1 MSQLD
6 ESERDM
12 EPFAL
17 VSDTGHNLPPGMAD
31 NLRVAQVPFTINFGV
46 EGGLDDGVMGL
57 EEFAEL
63 LDRYEKGKGY
73 PTTAAPPP
81 ARFVDAFTGYI
92 KEGLSRIL
100 TVTISHKLSKAYDSA
115 VQAADMVGQEYPESE
130 IEVVDSLGGSMLEGM
145 LILEAARARD
155 LGRPLQEVKR
165 RLEEMRGRLRI
176 LATFETTKYLVR
188 SGRVRSFQHL
198 LASAFNIRPIITV
211 RDGAL
216 TLYTRMRGRMD
227 NALDRIVEDV
237 QRTYKTG
244 PISVIEGIAPD
255 LKEKLVDKLCQRL
268 NLTREQIL
276 ETKIGPSIL
285 VHTGKRAVG
294 VVWEQARPRQSEPQ
308 RP

>member
-1 MSQLD
+1 
-6 ESERDM
+6 M

-17 VSDTGHNLPPGMAD
+17 VSDTGHNLPPGMVD

-100 TVTISHKLSKAYDSA
+100 TVTLSHKLSKTYDSA

-130 IEVVDSLGGSMLEGM
+130 IEVVDSLGGSMMEGM

-188 SGRVRSFQHL
+188 SGRVRSFQYL
-198 LASAFNIRPIITV
+198 LASALNIRPIITV
-211 RDGAL
+211 RDGAM

-227 NALDRIVEDV
+227 NALDRIADDV
-237 QRTYKTG
+237 QRTYKAG

-294 VVWEQARPRQSEPQ
+294 VVWEQARPHQPEPQ

>member
-1 MSQLD
+1 
-6 ESERDM
+6 M

-17 VSDTGHNLPPGMAD
+17 VTDTGHNLPPEMVD
-31 NLRVAQVPFTINFGV
+31 NLRVVQVPITINFGV
-46 EGGLDDGVMGL
+46 EGSLDDGVMGL
-57 EEFAEL
+57 EEFVEL

-81 ARFVDAFTGYI
+81 ARFVDVFTSFI
-92 KEGLSRIL
+92 REGLSRIL
-100 TVTISHKLSKAYDSA
+100 TVTLSHKLSKTYDSA
-115 VQAADMVGQEYPESE
+115 VQAADMVEQEYPESE

-145 LILEAARARD
+145 LVLEAARARD

-198 LASAFNIRPIITV
+198 LASALNVRPIITV
-211 RDGAL
+211 RDGAV

-227 NALDRIVEDV
+227 NTLDRIVEEV
-237 QRTYKTG
+237 QRTYKAG

-255 LKEKLVDKLCQRL
+255 LKENLVSKLCQRL

-276 ETKIGPSIL
+276 ETRAGPTIL

-294 VVWEQARPRQSEPQ
+294 VVWEQARSRQRKPQ

>member
-1 MSQLD
+1 MD
-6 ESERDM
+6 ETEHSS

-17 VSDTGHNLPPGMAD
+17 VTDTGHNLPPDMVS
-31 NLRVAQVPFTINFGV
+31 NLRVAQVPITINFGV
-46 EGGLDDGVMGL
+46 EGSLDDGAMGI

-81 ARFVDAFTGYI
+81 ARFVDVFTDFI

-100 TVTISHKLSKAYDSA
+100 TVTLSHKLSKTYDSA
-115 VQAADMVGQEYPESE
+115 VQAAAMVEQEHPESE

-145 LILEAARARD
+145 LVLEAARARD

-165 RLEEMRGRLRI
+165 RLEEMREHLRLM
-176 LATFETTKYLVR
+176 ASFETTKYLLR
-188 SGRVRSFQHL
+188 SGRARSFQHL
-198 LASAFNIRPIITV
+198 LASALSIRPIITV
-211 RDGAL
+211 RDGAVI
-216 TLYTRMRGRMD
+216 LYGRMRGRMD
-227 NALDRIVEDV
+227 NALDRMVEEV
-237 QRTYKTG
+237 QRTYKAG

-255 LKEKLVDKLCQRL
+255 LKEKLVTKLCQRL
-268 NLTREQIL
+268 NLAREQIL
-276 ETKIGPSIL
+276 ETRAGPTIL

-294 VVWEQARPRQSEPQ
+294 VVWEQAKSPQHKPQ

>member
-1 MSQLD
+1 
-6 ESERDM
+6 
-12 EPFAL
+12 
-17 VSDTGHNLPPGMAD
+17 
-31 NLRVAQVPFTINFGV
+31 
-46 EGGLDDGVMGL
+46 
-57 EEFAEL
+57 
-63 LDRYEKGKGY
+63 
-73 PTTAAPPP
+73 
-81 ARFVDAFTGYI
+81 
-92 KEGLSRIL
+92 
-100 TVTISHKLSKAYDSA
+100 
-115 VQAADMVGQEYPESE
+115 
-130 IEVVDSLGGSMLEGM
+130 
-145 LILEAARARD
+145 
-155 LGRPLQEVKR
+155 
-165 RLEEMRGRLRI
+165 MRGRLRI

-211 RDGAL
+211 RDGAM

-227 NALDRIVEDV
+227 NALDRIAEDV
-237 QRTYKTG
+237 QRTYKAG

-294 VVWEQARPRQSEPQ
+294 VVWEQARPRQHEPQ

>member
-1 MSQLD
+1 
-6 ESERDM
+6 M

-17 VSDTGHNLPPGMAD
+17 VSDTAHNLPPGMVD
-31 NLRVAQVPFTINFGV
+31 DLRVAQVPLTINFGV
-46 EGGLDDGVMGL
+46 EGSLDDGVMGL

-81 ARFVDAFTGYI
+81 SRFVGVFTGYI

-100 TVTISHKLSKAYDSA
+100 TVTLSHKLSKTYDSA
-115 VQAADMVGQEYPESE
+115 VQAADMVEQAYPESE

-165 RLEEMRGRLRI
+165 RLEEMRGRLSI

-198 LASAFNIRPIITV
+198 LASALNIRPIITV
-211 RDGAL
+211 RDGAV

-227 NALDRIVEDV
+227 NALDRIAEEV
-237 QRTYKTG
+237 QRTYRAG

-255 LKEKLVDKLCQRL
+255 LKEKLVAKLCQRL

-294 VVWEQARPRQSEPQ
+294 VVWEQARSRQRKPQ

>member
-1 MSQLD
+1 
-6 ESERDM
+6 M

-100 TVTISHKLSKAYDSA
+100 TVTISHKLSKSYDSA

-294 VVWEQARPRQSEPQ
+294 VVWEQATPRQSEPQ

>member
-1 MSQLD
+1 
-6 ESERDM
+6 
-12 EPFAL
+12 
-17 VSDTGHNLPPGMAD
+17 VTDTGHNLPPEMVD
-31 NLRVAQVPFTINFGV
+31 NLRVAQVPISINFGV
-46 EGGLDDGVMGL
+46 EGSLDDGVMSL
-57 EEFAEL
+57 EEFVEL

-81 ARFVDAFTGYI
+81 ARFVDVFTGYI

-100 TVTISHKLSKAYDSA
+100 TVTLSHKLSKTYDSA
-115 VQAADMVGQEYPESE
+115 VQAADMVEQEYPESE

-165 RLEEMRGRLRI
+165 RLEEMRGRLHI

-198 LASAFNIRPIITV
+198 LASALNIRPIITV
-211 RDGAL
+211 RDGAV

-227 NALDRIVEDV
+227 NALDRIVEEV
-237 QRTYKTG
+237 QRTYKAG
-244 PISVIEGIAPD
+244 PISVIEGVAPD
-255 LKEKLVDKLCQRL
+255 LKEKLVTKLCQRL

-276 ETKIGPSIL
+276 ETRAGPTIL

-294 VVWEQARPRQSEPQ
+294 VVWEQARSRQRKPQ
-308 RP
+308 VP